1 MGTGAIV
8 GVALTLL
15 FCVFMLYLFG
25 DDDGEE

>member
-8 GVALTLL
+8 CAALALL
-15 FCVFMLYLFG
+15 FCVFMLYMFG